1 MSKLNIGDKA
11 PPFRLPDENGDSVSL
26 DELKGKWI
34 VLYFYPR
41 DNTPG
46 CTTEAIDFSSSIED
60 FNAMNARV
68 MGVSRDSMLSH
79 RKFIDKK
86 ALKVR
91 LLTDA
96 EHEMMEDYGIW
107 QLKKLYGK
115 ESMGI
120 VRSTFII
127 DPEGKIAHLWPKV
140 KVKGHVDE
148 VKAHLKEIA
157 SS

>member
-11 PPFRLPDENGDSVSL
+11 PPFRLPDENGNVVSL
-26 DELKGKWI
+26 DELKGKWV

-79 RKFIDKK
+79 QKFIDKK
-86 ALKVR
+86 ELKVT

-96 EHEMMEDYGIW
+96 EHEMMEDYGVW

-148 VKAHLKEIA
+148 VKACLKEMAA
-157 SS
+157 S